1 MIIVGILLG
10 IMFGTGIGIV
20 IMALMISASSY
31 SDDVM
36 NKESN
41 YMLEN
46 SEELFPNKK
55 MDK

>member
-1 MIIVGILLG
+1 MIIAGILLG

-55 MDK
+55 VDK